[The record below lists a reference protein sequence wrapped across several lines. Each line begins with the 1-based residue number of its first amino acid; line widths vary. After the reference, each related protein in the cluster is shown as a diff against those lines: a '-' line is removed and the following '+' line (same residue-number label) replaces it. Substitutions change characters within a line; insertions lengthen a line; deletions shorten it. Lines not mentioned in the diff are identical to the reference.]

1 MAQAGKYSG
10 AKYSGKKGYAQYT
23 TKKRL
28 DFESEYQVVVPF
40 PPFWNASWYMVL
52 ENDMVLFYST

>member
-28 DFESEYQVVVPF
+28 DFESKYQVVVPF
-40 PPFWNASWYMVL
+40 PPFWNAS
-52 ENDMVLFYST
+52 